1 MHTINNP
8 FKNGKSIKIKS
19 LLQGVY
25 ILKLDESSLKFVI
38 K

>member
-1 MHTINNP
+1 MQTINNP
-8 FKNGKSIKIKS
+8 FKNGRLIKIKS